1 MNNLNYFL
9 PPASESPTLTERDQ
23 ASEQA
28 QVFSETARNQPAS
41 FAGMVTSVNPLGQ
54 AQILVPPPISD
65 ISDSELMPP
74 QRQLSTLD
82 VSAHSAP
89 QDFPQLNLPQSDL
102 PPLDP
107 FIVLSS
113 YQPIQFDDSI
123 QLEPLDDLAPMK
135 DADELVRVELQE
147 AYVPVRPGGDI
158 SGPIRTVTTSTPQNT
173 IDTSITEH
181 FVKLLTGTGT
191 SNSQNARIASIDQ
204 QFERFLLGTS
214 ETSQQRRWST
224 RKRTATESTTQLKK
238 KSRASSATS
247 TVPSAEPAT
256 VPALVPVKIYSD
268 VSSATNQLVLE
279 EVPDLTDKWIIVAP
293 TRKRPFRCGY
303 PKCNKS
309 YKQKRYLKTHLLKHG
324 GKSNF
329 ECTYPE
335 CIGKKYF
342 RDSEMLNRHIH
353 TKHTFE
359 KPFPCGYCKQ
369 RFRRKDQCKVHR
381 NMCTLSLMN
390 IGDKK
395 N

>member
-1 MNNLNYFL
+1 MNNFNYFF
-9 PPASESPTLTERDQ
+9 PPAPASPTHTEQDQ
-23 ASEQA
+23 TSAQA
-28 QVFSETARNQPAS
+28 QVFSDTAQNQPAS
-41 FAGMVTSVNPLGQ
+41 FAGMATSVNPLGQ
-54 AQILVPPPISD
+54 AQIPVPTP

-74 QRQLSTLD
+74 QRQLSTLN
-82 VSAHSAP
+82 VSAHTAP
-89 QDFPQLNLPQSDL
+89 QYSPQLNLPQSDL
-102 PPLDP
+102 PPIDP
-107 FIVLSS
+107 FILLSS
-113 YQPIQFDDSI
+113 YQPIQFDDGI
-123 QLEPLDDLAPMK
+123 QLESLDDLIPTENV
-135 DADELVRVELQE
+135 DELVRIELRE
-147 AYVPVRPGGDI
+147 AHVPVQPGGDI
-158 SGPIRTVTTSTPQNT
+158 SGPIRTLTINTPQNT
-173 IDTSITEH
+173 IDAS
-181 FVKLLTGTGT
+181 VTGH
-191 SNSQNARIASIDQ
+191 
-204 QFERFLLGTS
+204 FERSLSGTS
-214 ETSQQRRWST
+214 ETSQQRRRST
-224 RKRTATESTTQLKK
+224 RKRTATETTTQIKK

-256 VPALVPVKIYSD
+256 VPTSVPVTVRSEA
-268 VSSATNQLVLE
+268 SSATNQSALE
-279 EVPDLTDKWIIVAP
+279 EAPDSIDKWIIVAP

-303 PKCNKS
+303 PKCNQS

-369 RFRRKDQCKVHR
+369 RFRRKDECKIHR
-381 NMCTLSLMN
+381 NMCILSLMN

>member
-1 MNNLNYFL
+1 MNNLNYFF
-9 PPASESPTLTERDQ
+9 PPASASPTLTEQDQ
-23 ASEQA
+23 TPGQA
-28 QVFSETARNQPAS
+28 QVFSETTQNQPAS
-41 FAGMVTSVNPLGQ
+41 FADMATSVNPLGQ
-54 AQILVPPPISD
+54 AQVPVPPP

-74 QRQLSTLD
+74 RRQLSTLN
-82 VSAHSAP
+82 VSAHTAP
-89 QDFPQLNLPQSDL
+89 QHSPQLNLPQSDL
-102 PPLDP
+102 PPIDP
-107 FIVLSS
+107 FKVLSS
-113 YQPIQFDDSI
+113 YQPIQFDDDI
-123 QLEPLDDLAPMK
+123 QLESLDDLIPIENV
-135 DADELVRVELQE
+135 DELVRVELRE
-147 AYVPVRPGGDI
+147 VYVPVQPGGDI
-158 SGPIRTVTTSTPQNT
+158 SGPIRTVTTNTPQNT
-173 IDTSITEH
+173 INTSITEH
-181 FVKLLTGTGT
+181 FVKSLTGTGT
-191 SNSQNARIASIDQ
+191 STSQDARIASNDQ
-204 QFERFLLGTS
+204 HFGQSLSGTS
-214 ETSQQRRWST
+214 ETSQQRRRST
-224 RKRTATESTTQLKK
+224 RKRTATETTTQIKK
-238 KSRASSATS
+238 KSRACSATS
-247 TVPSAEPAT
+247 TDPSAEPAT
-256 VPALVPVKIYSD
+256 VPASVPVTVRSE
-268 VSSATNQLVLE
+268 VSSATNQSALE
-279 EVPDLTDKWIIVAP
+279 EVPDSTDKWIIVAP

-381 NMCTLSLMN
+381 NMCILSLMN